1 MKILFYD
8 GGSGIRSKLVD
19 VLSKVNLG
27 WFKIVTTKEDLLW
40 NLEMVLPEVL
50 ILDKN
55 IEQDEAFNL
64 IVSISGS
71 YYPHIKVL
79 VLQDL
84 ISNKALRLFIEAGAL
99 GIVTANDIDTQ
110 LKPAILTIAKRKYYI
125 GFTP

>member
-19 VLSKVNLG
+19 VLSKINLG

-64 IVSISGS
+64 IVRISGS

-84 ISNKALRLFIEAGAL
+84 ISNTALRLFIEAGAL